1 MTREE
6 RVTMQ
11 AIQRLERKIPD
22 MTLRDLFAM
31 SALQGTLRGTTYTD
45 EEIAIKAEQAYKLAD
60 AMLKARGNGN
70 DKI

>member
-6 RVTMQ
+6 QITMQ

-31 SALQGTLRGTTYTD
+31 SALNGILCSGTYHNASLD
-45 EEIAIKAEQAYKLAD
+45 HKVKQSWELAD
-60 AMLKARGNGN
+60 AMLRARGE
-70 DKI
+70 